1 MKKQNFTTTFFT
13 LTALSLTAALMLA
26 LPGCQASRTQNQPDT
41 TVPQNPETEP
51 STEPNVTWK
60 PVETTVDPGDLRNPM
75 PTETEPE
82 ETEPASPAA
91 LPGVRALDSSQSAME
106 GLMARPPGSR
116 VIDDALPL
124 VHLTDRSSLDDFLT
138 EAGSQTLQD
147 ACEIY
152 DSAFFQEHDLLI
164 VPRVTTTGSARHTV
178 DLAAEEGILAAK
190 ITVTVPEIATMDMAN
205 WFLAI
210 PVSKADTQGKTCVA
224 YLVPYK
230 QFRARSN

>member
-26 LPGCQASRTQNQPDT
+26 LPGCQAFRTQNQPDT

-82 ETEPASPAA
+82 ETEPASPAE
-91 LPGVRALDSSQSAME
+91 LQVVRALDISQSALE
-106 GLMARPPGSR
+106 ALMARHPGST

-178 DLAAEEGILAAK
+178 DLAA
-190 ITVTVPEIATMDMAN
+190 D
-205 WFLAI
+205 
-210 PVSKADTQGKTCVA
+210 
-224 YLVPYK
+224 
-230 QFRARSN
+230 